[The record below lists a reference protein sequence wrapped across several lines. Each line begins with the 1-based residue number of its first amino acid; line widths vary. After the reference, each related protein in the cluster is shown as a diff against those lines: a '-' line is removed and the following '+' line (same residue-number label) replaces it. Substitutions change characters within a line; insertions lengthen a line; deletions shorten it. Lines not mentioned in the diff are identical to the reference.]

1 MQGLSLTSL
10 KSACRRLGLP
20 RWPYDRSRE
29 ALTAGG
35 SPPSSSPPQRSP
47 SASPSGSETRAD
59 SEEELA
65 GAELGQQQ
73 LQLQQLEE
81 VQPSPEEEGA
91 FCGEDGIR
99 VERGWVSRFV
109 RSSEEEMLEVW

>member
-1 MQGLSLTSL
+1 MSLQGLSLTSL

-20 RWPYDRSRE
+20 RWPYDRSSE
-29 ALTAGG
+29 A
-35 SPPSSSPPQRSP
+35 PQRSP